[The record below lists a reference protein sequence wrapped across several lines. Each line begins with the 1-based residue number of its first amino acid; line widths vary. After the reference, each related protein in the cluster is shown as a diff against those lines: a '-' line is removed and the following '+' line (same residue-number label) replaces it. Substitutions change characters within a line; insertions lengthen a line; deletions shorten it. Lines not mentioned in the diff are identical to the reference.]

1 MAPITLDN
9 FLHYPHRRPSTN
21 KEARASGL
29 LSPEDAIQL
38 GFDDAFFKPAPCIPD
53 WPCMGQTQPEEFGDN
68 RHRPQPQTGLHRV
81 QPANTVPMI
90 NLVNGTTSKESR
102 HLTTEIWQ
110 LSSFPSDMQKLV
122 MGQQV
127 ILTHGSKLRE
137 GVLKSIFQLEKYWVA
152 IQVSLDGSFDSTQNN
167 TNPVKVIVLLYA
179 PLCVV
184 ALPNLEAFIHCITF
198 HFRQSTGKE
207 VDWPTGQQRKST
219 PPTL

>member
-9 FLHYPHRRPSTN
+9 FLRYPHRRPSTN

-38 GFDDAFFKPAPCIPD
+38 GLDKTFFKPAPCIPD
-53 WPCMGQTQPEEFGDN
+53 WPCTGQTQPEEFGDN
-68 RHRPQPQTGLHRV
+68 RHHPQPQTGPHRV

-90 NLVNGTTSKESR
+90 DLVNGTTSIESR
-102 HLTTEIWQ
+102 RLTTEIWQ

-127 ILTHGSKLRE
+127 ILTHGSKLQE
-137 GVLKSIFQLEKYWVA
+137 GVLKSIFRLEKYWVA

-167 TNPVKVIVLLYA
+167 INPVKVIVLLYA

-184 ALPNLEAFIHCITF
+184 ALPNLEAFIHRITF
-198 HFRQSTGKE
+198 HFLRSTGEE
-207 VDWPTGQQRKST
+207 VDWPTGQLRKST